1 MFPVLARV
9 LTFLS
14 LLVPR
19 VERAR
24 WREEWLG
31 ELQVAGERGVLAA
44 LQFTR
49 GAAHDAFAMRRVIAM
64 RKRQPRS
71 IRKAFMSPRF
81 SAMDFKLAVRMMGR
95 YPGLTFVGV
104 IGMAVAITIVAGA
117 FSILYTLVDPALP
130 LPEGDRIVAIQNW
143 DQHTNRPERR
153 TLHDALMWR
162 ADATT
167 LRDVGVFRPIA
178 RNLIAE
184 GTATEVVTIA
194 EINASGFRVAGVSPL
209 MGRALRDEDEQP
221 SAPPVVVLGF
231 KAWCD
236 RFHSNPSIVGRTIRF
251 GDAHHEVVGVMPDGF
266 EFPVNHQ
273 FWIPFRLDASQFDRR
288 RGPNIQVFG
297 KLAPGA
303 TLDGA
308 AAELATLGQ
317 RAANDFPTTN
327 AQLRPLVTPFTFPF
341 FDIDDASTLWLV
353 HLMQFLISLL
363 LVIVCVNV
371 AILVYARTARR
382 QGEIA
387 VRSALGA
394 SRGRIVSQLFVEAL
408 TLSMVAALVG
418 LSICAFALN
427 YLNELMVVMYGSLPF
442 WWKFR
447 LSPGVIAYVVVMTLV
462 AAGIVGVL
470 PALKATGRRLQS
482 GLQGISAGGGSS
494 MRFGRT
500 WTVLIVLQVA
510 IAVAL
515 LPAAVFHAW
524 DAIKYGTVDPGFA
537 AHEFL
542 TTSVSLDTG
551 TARVTPVEAA
561 ARSGARVEE
570 VVRRL
575 RAEPSVKDVTFAAAA
590 AGQEGTVVIEVD
602 GVPMP
607 TTPVN
612 YNIPFGTRVG
622 HLARAGTV
630 DPLFFSVF
638 GVSLLT
644 GRGFAGADTGAG
656 ATAILVN
663 RAFVTQFLWDGNVLG
678 RRVRYVGRS
687 NDSPSNLE
695 LGRWFEIVG
704 VVGDFPATTDPGLSS
719 AKIYHAAT
727 AAQINPATLMV
738 RIRGMAPT
746 AFTPRLREITA
757 AIDPNLQLYRV
768 TSLDAALLKEQ
779 SVMRLIAAVLGALTL
794 SIVML
799 SAAGIYSMMSFTVS
813 QRRKEIGIRTALG
826 ADPRQILR
834 GIFSRAF
841 TQLTIGAVLGVVV
854 AALLEVAT
862 EGGLMQGNGAV
873 VLPLV
878 AVLMIAVGLLAA
890 AGPARRGLRV
900 QPTEALRQE

>member
-1 MFPVLARV
+1 MRGLGMLVRLVA
-9 LTFLS
+9 

-19 VERAR
+19 RERAR
-24 WREEWLG
+24 WREEWRA
-31 ELQVAGERGVLAA
+31 ELQQIGA
-44 LQFTR
+44 TR
-49 GAAHDAFAMRRVIAM
+49 GAGAAWRAARGLPHDAVAMRRLVASW
-64 RKRQPRS
+64 RAS
-71 IRKAFMSPRF
+71 AF
-81 SAMDFKLAVRMMGR
+81 SAMDLKLAIRMLVR
-95 YPGLTFVGV
+95 YPGLTLVGV

-143 DQHTNRPERR
+143 DQQTNRPERR
-153 TLHDALMWR
+153 TLHDALTWR
-162 ADATT
+162 AEATT

-194 EINASGFRVAGVSPL
+194 EISASAFRVAGVAPV
-209 MGRALRDEDEQP
+209 MGRALRDADEHP

-231 KAWCD
+231 KAWRD
-236 RFHSNPSIVGRTIRF
+236 RFHFDPSIVGRTIRF
-251 GDAHHEVVGVMPDGF
+251 GDAPHAIVGVMPDGF

-273 FWIPFRLDASQFDRR
+273 FWIPFQLDASRFDRR
-288 RGPNIQVFG
+288 RGPTVQVFG

-303 TLDGA
+303 TLEGA

-317 RAANDFPTTN
+317 RAATDFPATN

-363 LVIVCVNV
+363 LVVVSVNV

-382 QGEIA
+382 HGEMA

-408 TLSMVAALVG
+408 VLSLVAALAG
-418 LSICAFALN
+418 LGICAFALN
-427 YLNELMVVMYGSLPF
+427 YLNELMVVMYGALPF
-442 WWKFR
+442 WWKFE
-447 LSPGVIAYVVVMTLV
+447 LSAGVVAYVIAMTLL

-482 GLQGISAGGGSS
+482 GLQGISAGGGAG

-500 WTVLIVLQVA
+500 WTVLIVVQVA

-524 DAIKYGTVDPGFA
+524 DALKYGTVEPGFA

-542 TTSVSLDTG
+542 STSVSLDTG
-551 TARVTPVEAA
+551 AARVTPADVT
-561 ARSGARVEE
+561 ARFGVRVDE

-575 RAEPSVKDVTFAAAA
+575 RAEPAVQDVTFATAA
-590 AGQEGTVVIEVD
+590 AGEEGTVVIEVD

-612 YNIPFGTRVG
+612 YNIPFGTAVG
-622 HLARAGTV
+622 HLARASQV
-630 DPLFFSVF
+630 DPRLFSIFDVP
-638 GVSLLT
+638 LLT
-644 GRGFAGADTGAG
+644 GRGFQGADTAAG
-656 ATAILVN
+656 ATAIVVN
-663 RAFVTQFLWDGNVLG
+663 RSFVTQFLWDGNVLG

-687 NDSPSNLE
+687 NDATPHIE

-719 AKIYHAAT
+719 AKLYHATT
-727 AAQINPATLMV
+727 AAQVDPATLML

-757 AIDPNLQLYRV
+757 GIDPNLQLYRV
-768 TSLDAALLKEQ
+768 TSLDASLLKEQ

-826 ADPRQILR
+826 ADPAQILR
-834 GIFSRAF
+834 SIFSRAF
-841 TQLTIGAVLGVVV
+841 VQLALGAVVGVAV
-854 AALLEVAT
+854 AGLFEAAT
-862 EGGLMQGNGAV
+862 EGGLMQGHGAV
-873 VLPLV
+873 VLPIV
-878 AVLMIAVGLLAA
+878 AIFMVAVGLLAA
-890 AGPARRGLRV
+890 AGPARRGLRI